1 MNDRLTNYLE
11 ENKLYVTEHMKHI
24 HIRVRELC
32 ELRDHVNTCDIVSA
46 NMIHV
51 LLGELCIE

>member
-1 MNDRLTNYLE
+1 MFISVQFISINDISIGRLDIT
-11 ENKLYVTEHMKHI
+11 
-24 HIRVRELC
+24 VRELC